1 MSAAFA
7 QRWVPAL
14 LGTVVLAFPLRA
26 QLPDVQERVLK
37 NGVRVLMLERPG
49 AQAIHARVFIRGGRS
64 DSGDL
69 PPAAADLLAQ
79 GLAAP
84 LPAWNAQVW
93 NQQIEK
99 IKQEE
104 AVFESLRLERIQR
117 QRKGGEPSLDVA
129 ALEAIR
135 QQILGDLKQENLQAV
150 GGDPLGRLGVSA
162 PEVETGADLM
172 TWGRDLPQATFN
184 AWCEHESAALRHPC
198 LPWFPL
204 DRERL
209 IQASAR
215 GERSPLAILLGT
227 ALSGGRYAR
236 VFDQQP
242 AALEAV
248 SWMDMQAYAKRM
260 VQPERIVIVLVGD
273 VVPESAMRA
282 LEATFGALVGST
294 ESSVTAEPNTELDEA
309 PGNRRLQAN
318 TRDHRL
324 LMAWRIPPIAHADM
338 ARIQVLARVLGS
350 GPRSRLKQR
359 ILTEKH
365 LAKRLEVSTGIPGGR
380 DVSLL
385 LIEAE
390 PDGEH
395 PLEELEQAI
404 QSEVL
409 RIQQGLLSDEEIR
422 LAQRQME
429 VEQTMAQEDAGRL
442 ARMIG
447 TAHCQ
452 GGDWRLAFRALSL
465 DKDFTTHE
473 IRETARTYLVPA
485 RATTALLEPDA
496 LLAEDPQYSRLA
508 RLLRQVLEPRLED
521 PARVEAIMR
530 ETLRQMRMLPSQARD
545 RIVKLLEAQIKDQAA
560 P

>member
-1 MSAAFA
+1 MFAAFA

-14 LGTVVLAFPLRA
+14 LGTVVLALPLRA

-37 NGVRVLMLERPG
+37 NGIRVLILERPG
-49 AQAIHARVFIRGGRS
+49 TQAIHGRVFLRGGRS
-64 DSGDL
+64 DTGDL
-69 PPAAADLLAQ
+69 PPLAADLLAK

-84 LPAWNAQVW
+84 LPVWNAQVW
-93 NQQIEK
+93 NQQIER

-104 AVFESLRLERIQR
+104 AAFESLRLERIQR
-117 QRKGGEPSLDVA
+117 QRKGGEPSMDVA

-135 QQILGDLKQENLQAV
+135 QQVLGDLKQENLRALDE
-150 GGDPLGRLGVSA
+150 DPMARLGILA
-162 PEVETGADLM
+162 PEVETSTDLM
-172 TWGRDLPQATFN
+172 TWGRDLPRAAFKI
-184 AWCEHESAALRHPC
+184 WCEREVAALRHPC

-204 DRERL
+204 DRERM
-209 IQASAR
+209 IQGAAR
-215 GERSPLAILLGT
+215 SERAPLAILLGT

-236 VFDQQP
+236 VLDPQP
-242 AALEAV
+242 GALEAI
-248 SWMDMQAYAKRM
+248 SWLDMQAFAKRM
-260 VQPERIVIVLVGD
+260 VQPERIVIALAGD
-273 VVPESAMRA
+273 VAAASAMRE
-282 LEATFGALVGST
+282 LEATFGELAGAA
-294 ESSVTAEPNTELDEA
+294 ESSVAPEPNTELDEA

-318 TRDHRL
+318 TRDRRL
-324 LMAWRIPPIAHADM
+324 LMAWRIPPLAHADTG
-338 ARIQVLARVLGS
+338 RLQVLARVLGS

-385 LIEAE
+385 VIEAE

-409 RIQQGLLSDEEIR
+409 RLQQGLLSDEEIR
-422 LAQRQME
+422 LAQRQLE
-429 VEQTMAQEDAGRL
+429 VEQAMAQEDAGRL
-442 ARMIG
+442 MLQVG

-465 DKDFTTHE
+465 NKDFTAHE

-485 RATTALLEPDA
+485 RATAALLEPDA
-496 LLAEDPQYSRLA
+496 LLAEGPQNARVA

-530 ETLRQMRMLPSQARD
+530 ETLRQLRMLPTPDRD
-545 RIVKLLEAQIKDQAA
+545 RIVKLLEAQIQNQVA